1 MLVTRRG
8 RFVPRRPNE
17 EWCMDFVADQLTNGQ
32 RFRVLTIVDLFSL
45 EALAIQVGQS
55 LRGERGCGRRL
66 QPEPPANPAVQSVHL
81 P

>member
-1 MLVTRRG
+1 
-8 RFVPRRPNE
+8 
-17 EWCMDFVADQLTNGQ
+17 MDFVADHLTNGQ
-32 RFRVLTIVDLFSL
+32 RFRALTIVDVFNR
-45 EALAIQVGQS
+45 EALAIQVVQS

>member
-1 MLVTRRG
+1 M
-8 RFVPRRPNE
+8 PRRPNE
-17 EWCMDFVADQLTNGQ
+17 EWCMDFVADHLTNGQ
-32 RFRVLTIVDLFSL
+32 RFRALTIVDVFNR
-45 EALAIQVGQS
+45 EALAIQVVQS